1 MNSTTLLS
9 MSAMLTLLLI
19 PQMVFP
25 QAMGEYGRTLGG
37 VSQRRGNAMPKA
49 STASRQNTKGKAV
62 LQGVGDSAHRPV
74 PLSLVVV
81 SKQAGLYSRQDDE
94 AEKIDQL
101 FEGDNLIPSVQSIGA
116 GEWYMVKTSKGLVGW
131 VKSTDIREQ
140 TAKNQ

>member
-1 MNSTTLLS
+1 MKTSKLVAV
-9 MSAMLTLLLI
+9 SAMLTLLLI
-19 PQMVFP
+19 PQMVLP

-62 LQGVGDSAHRPV
+62 LQGIGDSAHRPV

-81 SKQAGLYSRQDDE
+81 SKQASLYSRQDDE

-131 VKSTDIREQ
+131 VKSADIREQ
-140 TAKNQ
+140 TAKN